1 MYLICNVCRDS
12 VEFAQ
17 LNEVEYENLVE
28 KLYES
33 CEFEVEEVDVEV
45 VVVVAEE
52 EATASIASAVCIQQS
67 VLYFL
72 RSCMAKS
79 SSLLPAA
86 PVSATTQK
94 RVGIY

>member
-1 MYLICNVCRDS
+1 MC
-12 VEFAQ
+12 VET
-17 LNEVEYENLVE
+17 LLSLHSWTKSNTKTWLKNCTRV
-28 KLYES
+28 
-33 CEFEVEEVDVEV
+33 EFEVEEVDVEV